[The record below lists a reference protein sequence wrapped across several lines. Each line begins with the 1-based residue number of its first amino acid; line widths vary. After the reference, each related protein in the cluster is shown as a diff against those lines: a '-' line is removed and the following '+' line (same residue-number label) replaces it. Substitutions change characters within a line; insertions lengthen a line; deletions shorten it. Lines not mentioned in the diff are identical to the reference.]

1 MVSNEWTMNRS
12 RSVGQM
18 DLPKRFQ
25 SFIVAFEFHDHC
37 QCIDQSV
44 VVDEFGDSGS
54 NTASR
59 VGKNVAVDFHLLIL
73 RSSRL
78 IIGALKSRNDYVTSV
93 RIATPW
99 PVLSHAIS
107 TFCLFAL
114 IEQ

>member
-25 SFIVAFEFHDHC
+25 SFIVAFKFHDHRK
-37 QCIDQSV
+37 CIDQSV

-59 VGKNVAVDFHLLIL
+59 VGKNVAIDFHLLIL

>member
-25 SFIVAFEFHDHC
+25 SFIVAFEFHDHRK
-37 QCIDQSV
+37 CIDQSV
-44 VVDEFGDSGS
+44 VVDEFGNSGS

-59 VGKNVAVDFHLLIL
+59 VGKNVAIRFHLLIL
-73 RSSRL
+73 RGSRL
-78 IIGALKSRNDYVTSV
+78 IIGSWKSSNDYVTSV

-99 PVLSHAIS
+99 SVLSHAIS
-107 TFCLFAL
+107 TFCHFAL